1 MGYSWFVGCVD
12 FRWVLLGSL
21 AALIC
26 RWVLRGSAMIS
37 VGRFLAA
44 VRHCC
49 FALATVARFGL
60 PVALVSVGSSWFVG
74 CVYVRWA
81 LLGGCLALLLC
92 VGVRCSTSVC
102 RLRWLSLGSSWFIG
116 CVGVCWVLLCLSA
129 AFIFVG

>member
-1 MGYSWFVGCVD
+1 MAAVWRFCFYGGARCESWFAGCVD

-26 RWVLRGSAMIS
+26 RWVLLGSAMIS

-49 FALATVARFGL
+49 FALATVARVGL
-60 PVALVSVGSSWFVG
+60 PVALIFVGSSWFVG
-74 CVYVRWA
+74 CVYFRWA

-102 RLRWLSLGSSWFIG
+102 RLR
-116 CVGVCWVLLCLSA
+116 
-129 AFIFVG
+129 